1 MRKSSNKCSKMILS
15 RILKWMNLRA
25 GREEE
30 REVLR
35 EARAPERARARDA
48 PSAAASA
55 AARAAERPDQEAEA
69 EAAAALRAATAGAA
83 ITRPKPATTFT
94 SRAELMAELPA
105 SSQEVN
111 LRGRTCALR
120 RRTRSSPVTEA
131 WATSKYL
138 YRVYDET

>member
-1 MRKSSNKCSKMILS
+1 MRKSSTKCSKMILS

-48 PSAAASA
+48 PSAAARA
-55 AARAAERPDQEAEA
+55 PARARAAERPDQEAEA
-69 EAAAALRAATAGAA
+69 AALRAATADAA
-83 ITRPKPATTFT
+83 ITRPKPATTIT